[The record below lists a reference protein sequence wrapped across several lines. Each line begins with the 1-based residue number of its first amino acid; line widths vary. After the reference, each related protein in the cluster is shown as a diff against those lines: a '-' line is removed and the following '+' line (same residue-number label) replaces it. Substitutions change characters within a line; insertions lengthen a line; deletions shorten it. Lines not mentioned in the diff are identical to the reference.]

1 MSTSSEEVT
10 KDVAKDTLKLDDEY
24 IKDSVSEM
32 SGENKDDPTT
42 ENKKSTKDDNIK
54 SKIQTS
60 VLNPAA
66 PIILPPKSNRS
77 FIPSVP
83 MMLPTMPIGYQV
95 ARPVLP
101 LAPLAPLAKGS
112 EPFTTEEIG
121 DSIYVKIIDKNLLAP
136 LQSFVRSEDLYSVNP
151 KISAHELFII
161 LPQLKNCVGQDSQ
174 QMNNEFL
181 DQATDPNT
189 SSGNQIK
196 PPLNQLVDWLEK
208 EFDSTLKQIENMTD
222 KHEIS
227 YKNLWYL
234 FQNEAQ
240 VYARLHGKV
249 CGARVTRCE
258 YKSFGGTQFF
268 IITGE
273 IIDSNGHDFV
283 NSVKT
288 WYIDHFVGVLN
299 IDKLPVVP
307 LQKEC
312 AIRDELVKRGKKF
325 EMLATGSHYLRYS
338 GKFFRQSWFGPTY
351 YKGDG
356 RMMIDASTFGLIN
369 PNYDMGL
376 ANYNPANYNYNY
388 NLPKQSNKGEDSS
401 KRKIK
406 EEELYM
412 CSPTFFGF
420 SFIAKKWGQFYVD
433 QVDEIKFDDDA
444 FNNLIMDTDRK
455 DIIMSLVKSEL
466 SGGLDLISGKGGGCI
481 FLLHG
486 PPGAIS
492 EYLHRP
498 LYAVSVGELGVTPK
512 ELEDKLS
519 EILEV
524 ASVWNAVILID
535 EVDIFLEQRSKS
547 DVNRNALVGIFL
559 RLLEYH
565 QGILFL
571 TTNLESFDK
580 AFYSR
585 ISIILKYDDLDELAR
600 AQVWRTFLD
609 RADGKDKSQV
619 DIDKLKQRQI
629 NGREIKTAVR
639 MAKALATKSDLEA
652 VITTSHL
659 EKILDISVRN
669 L

>member
-1 MSTSSEEVT
+1 MSANSEKVT
-10 KDVAKDTLKLDDEY
+10 KDVVKDASKLDDEY
-24 IKDSVSEM
+24 IKDSVTET
-32 SGENKDDPTT
+32 SGENKDDPKT
-42 ENKKSTKDDNIK
+42 ENKKTTENDNIK
-54 SKIQTS
+54 SEIQTP
-60 VLNPAA
+60 VLNPTT

-77 FIPSVP
+77 LIQTVSFTFSTVRYPVI
-83 MMLPTMPIGYQV
+83 Q
-95 ARPVLP
+95 PVLP
-101 LAPLAPLAKGS
+101 LAKGN
-112 EPFTTEEIG
+112 EPFATEEID
-121 DSIYVKIIDKNLLAP
+121 DSIFIKIIDKNLLTT
-136 LQSFVRSEDLYSVNP
+136 LQSFVGSEDLYNVNP
-151 KISAHELFII
+151 K
-161 LPQLKNCVGQDSQ
+161 
-174 QMNNEFL
+174 
-181 DQATDPNT
+181 T
-189 SSGNQIK
+189 QI
-196 PPLNQLVDWLEK
+196 
-208 EFDSTLKQIENMTD
+208 
-222 KHEIS
+222 
-227 YKNLWYL
+227 Y
-234 FQNEAQ
+234 AQ
-240 VYARLHGKV
+240 LHGKV
-249 CGARVTRCE
+249 CGARVKRCE
-258 YKSFGGTQFF
+258 YKSYGSTQLF
-268 IITGE
+268 IVTGE
-273 IIDSNGHDFV
+273 IIDSNGYEFV
-283 NSVKT
+283 NVTKN

-312 AIRDELVKRGKKF
+312 ALRDELVKRGKKF
-325 EMLATGSHYLRYS
+325 EMLAIGPHYLRYS

-356 RMMIDASTFGLIN
+356 RIMIDASTFGLTN

-376 ANYNPANYNYNY
+376 ANYNPATYMYNHN
-388 NLPKQSNKGEDSS
+388 NSLPKPSNKGDSS
-401 KRKIK
+401 KKKVR
-406 EEELYM
+406 EVDLYM

-420 SFIAKKWGQFYVD
+420 SFMAKKWGQFYVD

-444 FNNLIMDTDRK
+444 FDNLIMDTNK
-455 DIIMSLVKSEL
+455 KEIIISLVNSEL

-535 EVDIFLEQRSKS
+535 EGLYGFTLLSMPKISKN

-571 TTNLESFDK
+571 TTNRVESFDK

-585 ISIILKYDDLDELAR
+585 ISIILRYDDLDELAR

-619 DIDKLKQRQI
+619 DIDKLKQRQL

-639 MAKALATKSDLEA
+639 MAKALATKSDSGA
-652 VITTSHL
+652 VITTLHL
-659 EKILDISVRN
+659 EKILDISVKN

>member
-1 MSTSSEEVT
+1 MSANSEKVT
-10 KDVAKDTLKLDDEY
+10 KDIVKDASKLDDEY
-24 IKDSVSEM
+24 IKDSVTET

-42 ENKKSTKDDNIK
+42 ENKKTTENDNIK
-54 SKIQTS
+54 SEIQTP
-60 VLNPAA
+60 VLNPTT
-66 PIILPPKSNRS
+66 PIILPPK
-77 FIPSVP
+77 
-83 MMLPTMPIGYQV
+83 T
-95 ARPVLP
+95 
-101 LAPLAPLAKGS
+101 KGS
-112 EPFTTEEIG
+112 EPFATEEID
-121 DSIYVKIIDKNLLAP
+121 DSIFIKIIDRSLLTT
-136 LQSFVRSEDLYSVNP
+136 LQSFVRSEDLYNVNP
-151 KISAHELFII
+151 KISAHELFTI
-161 LPQLKNCVGQDSQ
+161 LPQLRTFVGQDPQ
-174 QMNNEFL
+174 ETYQEFS
-181 DQATDPNT
+181 DQVPPSD
-189 SSGNQIK
+189 NQINSPIK
-196 PPLNQLVDWLEK
+196 QLVDWLEK
-208 EFDSTLKQIENMTD
+208 EFDSTLKQINNMTD
-222 KHEIS
+222 KSEIS
-227 YKNLWYL
+227 YKHLWYL
-234 FQNEAQ
+234 FPNETQ
-240 VYARLHGKV
+240 IYAELHGKV
-249 CGARVTRCE
+249 CGARVKRCE
-258 YKSFGGTQFF
+258 YKSYGSTQLF
-268 IITGE
+268 IVTGE
-273 IIDSNGHDFV
+273 IIDSNGYEFV
-283 NSVKT
+283 NVTKN

-312 AIRDELVKRGKKF
+312 TLRDELVKRGKKF
-325 EMLATGSHYLRYS
+325 EMLAIGPHYLRYF

-356 RMMIDASTFGLIN
+356 RIMIDASTFGLTN

-376 ANYNPANYNYNY
+376 ANYNPATYMYNHN
-388 NLPKQSNKGEDSS
+388 NTLPKPSNKGDSS
-401 KRKIK
+401 KKKVR
-406 EEELYM
+406 EVDLYM

-420 SFIAKKWGQFYVD
+420 SFMAKKWGQFYVD

-444 FNNLIMDTDRK
+444 FDNLIMDTNK
-455 DIIMSLVKSEL
+455 KEIIISLVNSEL

-486 PPGAIS
+486 PPGVGKTLTAEAIS

-535 EVDIFLEQRSKS
+535 EVDIFLEQRSKN

-571 TTNLESFDK
+571 TTNRVESFDK

-585 ISIILKYDDLDELAR
+585 ISIILRYDDLDELAR

-619 DIDKLKQRQI
+619 NIDKLKQRQL

-639 MAKALATKSDLEA
+639 MAKALATKSDSDA
-652 VITTSHL
+652 VITTLHL
-659 EKILDISVRN
+659 EKILDISVKN